1 MGRRDRPIFMVIKN
15 ETRNQNKRKR
25 AENGRKQMKRETKQ
39 NEPFDL
45 HLHSNRSDGSDAP
58 ARVVEHAA
66 QRGLTLI
73 ALTDHDCVTGV
84 QEAASA
90 GQQLGIRV
98 LPAIELD
105 TEWPHE
111 LHILGLDIDIFE
123 PRLTAALETAQKRRS
138 LRNAEISDRL
148 KSAGYD
154 ITPYLIGGA
163 EIATRLNIALALIDG
178 GYAENIKDAF
188 VRFLRKGCPGYF
200 SVERF
205 SPEEV
210 ISLVLGA
217 GGVPVW
223 AHPMHGRPDVH
234 KLTALL
240 KSFGLMGVEA
250 YHPSLSEGEGEL
262 LLSIARQQRLIV
274 TCGSDYHGAN
284 RPDVLPGQTWRERTA
299 LFECRAL
306 FESRPVRP
314 VGSED
319 IPRKA

>member
-1 MGRRDRPIFMVIKN
+1 MKH
-15 ETRNQNKRKR
+15 ETTNH
-25 AENGRKQMKRETKQ
+25 
-39 NEPFDL
+39 EPFDL
-45 HLHSNRSDGSDAP
+45 HLHSNCSDGSDTP
-58 ARVVEHAA
+58 ARVVEYSAE
-66 QRGLTLI
+66 RGLTMI

-84 QEAASA
+84 NEAVFA
-90 GQQLGIRV
+90 GEQLGVRV
-98 LPAIELD
+98 LPAIEMD

-111 LHILGLDIDIFE
+111 LHILGLDIDVFE
-123 PRLTAALETAQKRRS
+123 PRLSAALETAQKRRG
-138 LRNAEISDRL
+138 LRNAEIADRL

-154 ITPYLIGGA
+154 IAPYLTGGT

-178 GYAENIKDAF
+178 GFADNIKDAF

-210 ISLVLGA
+210 IALILGA

-234 KLTALL
+234 TLTDRL
-240 KSFGLMGVEA
+240 KSFGLMGIEA

-262 LLSIARQQRLIV
+262 LISIARQKGLIV

-284 RPDVLPGQTWRERTA
+284 RPDVLPGQTWREHSA
-299 LFECRAL
+299 LRECRAL
-306 FESRPVRP
+306 FENRSLRTAR
-314 VGSED
+314 GLG
-319 IPRKA
+319 I

>member
-1 MGRRDRPIFMVIKN
+1 MS
-15 ETRNQNKRKR
+15 Q
-25 AENGRKQMKRETKQ
+25 TKYKTNQ

-45 HLHSNRSDGSDAP
+45 HLHSNCSDGSDTP
-58 ARVVEHAA
+58 AHVVERADE
-66 QRGLTLI
+66 RGLTLI

-84 QEAASA
+84 TEAVFA
-90 GQQLGIRV
+90 GEQLGVRV
-98 LPAIELD
+98 LPAIEMD

-111 LHILGLDIDIFE
+111 LHLLGLDIDIVE
-123 PRLTAALETAQKRRS
+123 PRLAAALETAQKRRG
-138 LRNAEISDRL
+138 LRNAEIADRL

-154 ITPYLIGGA
+154 ITPFLVGGT

-178 GYAENIKDAF
+178 GFADNIKDAF

-210 ISLVLGA
+210 IALILGA

-262 LLSIARQQRLIV
+262 LLSIARQTGLIV

-284 RPDVLPGQTWRERTA
+284 RPDVLPGQTWREHAA
-299 LFECRAL
+299 LRECRAL
-306 FESRPVRP
+306 FENRPLRTARCL
-314 VGSED
+314 G
-319 IPRKA
+319 I